1 MFWLNSKIEKNIIF
15 IKDQEK
21 KLKIKIVRIVLKNI
35 ISLI

>member
-1 MFWLNSKIEKNIIF
+1 MFWLNSKVEKNIIF